1 MIRDSRFFFER
12 GKQYGWNISTLNSK
26 SNSTLIYPSQDQTI
40 RVFRLE
46 DHFNVYTLH
55 GHCGPITAA
64 FVDHGGSNNS
74 GGSDRDHC
82 AGTGSQVSHPQFTAG
97 FSFA

>member
-1 MIRDSRFFFER
+1 M
-12 GKQYGWNISTLNSK
+12 
-26 SNSTLIYPSQDQTI
+26 QDQTI

-64 FVDHGGSNNS
+64 FVDHGSS
-74 GGSDRDHC
+74 GGGGGDTGSERDHC
-82 AGTGSQVSHPQFTAG
+82 AGTGSQVRLKRSLVSSAPLPRQAREVGSHKT
-97 FSFA
+97 SS

>member
-1 MIRDSRFFFER
+1 M
-12 GKQYGWNISTLNSK
+12 
-26 SNSTLIYPSQDQTI
+26 QDQTI

-64 FVDHGGSNNS
+64 FVDHGGS
-74 GGSDRDHC
+74 GAGSERDHC
-82 AGTGSQVSHPQFTAG
+82 AGTGSQVGKPFRFHDRF
-97 FSFA
+97 

>member
-1 MIRDSRFFFER
+1 M
-12 GKQYGWNISTLNSK
+12 
-26 SNSTLIYPSQDQTI
+26 QDQTI

-64 FVDHGGSNNS
+64 FVDHGSS
-74 GGSDRDHC
+74 GGGDTGSERDHC
-82 AGTGSQVSHPQFTAG
+82 AGTGSQVRLKRSLVLLCSTAKASQG
-97 FSFA
+97 GGLLQNLF

>member
-1 MIRDSRFFFER
+1 M
-12 GKQYGWNISTLNSK
+12 
-26 SNSTLIYPSQDQTI
+26 IYPIQDQTI

-64 FVDHGGSNNS
+64 FVDHGGSGSNS
-74 GGSDRDHC
+74 GGTERDHC

-97 FSFA
+97 VSLSKVGTAITASSDYSRLNNCLGI

>member
-1 MIRDSRFFFER
+1 MTDS
-12 GKQYGWNISTLNSK
+12 GSTSK
-26 SNSTLIYPSQDQTI
+26 SNEITLQDQTI

-64 FVDHGGSNNS
+64 FVDHGGSSGS
-74 GGSDRDHC
+74 GGGSERDHC
-82 AGTGSQVSHPQFTAG
+82 AGTGSQVSLGFTAD
-97 FSFA
+97 FSFAKVRN

>member
-1 MIRDSRFFFER
+1 MDIFGSNF
-12 GKQYGWNISTLNSK
+12 K
-26 SNSTLIYPSQDQTI
+26 SSSTLIYSSQDQTI

-64 FVDHGGSNNS
+64 FVDHGGSSS
-74 GGSDRDHC
+74 GGNGSERDHC

-97 FSFA
+97 FSLPKVGTGNIQGQ